1 MRSRLRSG
9 PAGRWSGAPGG
20 GWPAIG
26 PSVGRSRAC
35 EARWNPQGEVFYRPW
50 LRTKLR
56 GADSRRGARGPGSSV
71 SWGEQRQ
78 CWVGRVWGELT
89 PRCRCAAWFTV
100 AMTVSCGLT
109 TRHLHSGLLPN
120 QGSNCS
126 VDFLKLKFVSFC
138 EDGGAAHR
146 DRRCVLV
153 FQGASR
159 RTPSALLGQS
169 RARCRVDLVP
179 QRGAAAAR
187 SLQGARGRAEAGAL
201 PPRGP
206 VPSPRWLTH
215 SRCPPCGPSRG
226 ACLCECRFWTPVL
239 GGGGGSV
246 PWRRNRGWESPDR
259 SVTTMEPKG
268 LSRRLFPWSTGA
280 CGRACASPAAATPDP
295 PSARLRAP
303 GGGVGLQAAL
313 LLEFSFSRCFGSL
326 VSSRVLAS
334 SVVHLT
340 SLTQNEMLES
350 MIGTGKTLPAI
361 MSRPRESPLLGFPS
375 PHLVT

>member
-1 MRSRLRSG
+1 M
-9 PAGRWSGAPGG
+9 
-20 GWPAIG
+20 
-26 PSVGRSRAC
+26 
-35 EARWNPQGEVFYRPW
+35 
-50 LRTKLR
+50 
-56 GADSRRGARGPGSSV
+56 
-71 SWGEQRQ
+71 
-78 CWVGRVWGELT
+78 GRVWGELT

-169 RARCRVDLVP
+169 RTRCRVDLVP

-226 ACLCECRFWTPVL
+226 ACLCECRFWTPFL

-280 CGRACASPAAATPDP
+280 CGRLV
-295 PSARLRAP
+295 RLRLQRHLTPPPHAC
-303 GGGVGLQAAL
+303 GHQAAGWGSKPL
-313 LLEFSFSRCFGSL
+313 CCLSFLFHG
-326 VSSRVLAS
+326 VSDR
-334 SVVHLT
+334 
-340 SLTQNEMLES
+340 
-350 MIGTGKTLPAI
+350 
-361 MSRPRESPLLGFPS
+361 
-375 PHLVT
+375 

>member
-187 SLQGARGRAEAGAL
+187 SLQGARGGRRLARSL
-201 PPRGP
+201 PGG
-206 VPSPRWLTH
+206 L
-215 SRCPPCGPSRG
+215 CPPLAGSLTAAVLRAAPPEALACVSVASGLQSWEVEAAVSRG
-226 ACLCECRFWTPVL
+226 E
-239 GGGGGSV
+239 
-246 PWRRNRGWESPDR
+246 EI
-259 SVTTMEPKG
+259 
-268 LSRRLFPWSTGA
+268 GA
-280 CGRACASPAAATPDP
+280 GRVQTV
-295 PSARLRAP
+295 R
-303 GGGVGLQAAL
+303 
-313 LLEFSFSRCFGSL
+313 
-326 VSSRVLAS
+326 
-334 SVVHLT
+334 
-340 SLTQNEMLES
+340 
-350 MIGTGKTLPAI
+350 
-361 MSRPRESPLLGFPS
+361 
-375 PHLVT
+375 